1 MQIYA
6 KILELKK
13 KKKLPELKTRPYGWF
28 QVFRNRVPCMCGW
41 VVDGEHQPYFLP

>member
-13 KKKLPELKTRPYGWF
+13 KNLPELKTRPYGWF
-28 QVFRNRVPCMCGW
+28 QVF
-41 VVDGEHQPYFLP
+41 